1 MANEILLRKFPNV
14 KLTELTGGYTN
25 KTILLDGSHPLM
37 VAKIFYKNNKDARNE
52 ISILHLL
59 NSSDVSPGI
68 HDYFEDDTSLY
79 IIMDYIQGGNGQ
91 RFLDSNDMDAAREIY
106 RLLGILL
113 SSEIHSIRWK
123 DQTSELPIIELEDDR
138 LDSLDFVPSDLKN
151 EVKRILNVHV
161 MHDVKTIIHG
171 DYGPYNTILTE
182 DSLVVIDWEWG
193 GWGHPLQDI
202 AWVVW
207 FVHLHYPD
215 VADELSGIFLKAY
228 REHSA
233 VIVTEELIKAFA
245 LSRVINILHR
255 IKNADMSVQKEWLK
269 RLEWTLKTTFLGDVT
284 REICGKD

>member
-37 VAKIFYKNNKDARNE
+37 VAKIFYKNNKNARNE

-123 DQTSELPIIELEDDR
+123 DQTSELPIIELEDDS

-171 DYGPYNTILTE
+171 DYGPHNTILTE

-202 AWVVW
+202 AWVLW

-228 REHSA
+228 REHSP

-255 IKNADMSVQKEWLK
+255 IKNADMSVQKEWLR

>member
-25 KTILLDGSHPLM
+25 KTLLLDGSDPLM
-37 VAKIFYKNNKDARNE
+37 VAKIFHKNNKDARNE

-59 NSSDVSPGI
+59 NGSDVSPCM

-91 RFLDSNDMDAAREIY
+91 RFLDSNDMDTAREIY
-106 RLLGILL
+106 RLLGIQL
-113 SSEIHSIRWK
+113 SSEIHSIRWN
-123 DQTSELPIIELEDDR
+123 DQASELPIIALVDDS
-138 LDSLDFVPSDLKN
+138 LDSLDFVPIDLKN
-151 EVKRILNVHV
+151 EVKRIVNIHV
-161 MHDVKTIIHG
+161 NIEKTIIHG
-171 DYGPYNTILTE
+171 DFGPHNTIVSG

-228 REHSA
+228 RGHSA

-255 IKNADMSVQKEWLK
+255 IKNADMSVQKEWLR
-269 RLEWTLKTTFLGDVT
+269 RLEWTLKTTFLGDV
-284 REICGKD
+284 IWDVNSNKD